1 MAHRFIVDS
10 SPPGSPDPSTPG
22 KTPQVRGIFLGDN
35 PSTTPAGPPPPSSA
49 ASFTPA
55 GAPSDS
61 YLGSSIMRG
70 VTSSRQQSS
79 YGGGASRD
87 GGGRN
92 LFGSNQKST
101 SNAPLGRSIRGSQR
115 QPSALSRQYSLGDI
129 EPEEDEDAEGEEDE
143 DYAGAFNFSRGK
155 PGPGMDSTNDQMSQ
169 LLEQDMGYGS
179 EEEVDNYGDDDEG
192 EFTRAMRQ
200 GPQEEDDAGEDLSE
214 EDDGDLFLNLRHDDR
229 EYGRAPIGE
238 DNEDLMMLNTPA
250 ATKRARKEAQS
261 LMRRSSAQ
269 HGGSRSKRAF
279 EYARIAKDQY
289 SRSEVA
295 ELSEPFDLI
304 LKTEDLVCRLY
315 HEGVGTEDDV
325 EKMDNSLASITYNL
339 VELWR
344 KHIKTL
350 DRPTEEEITSVGP
363 KHDAAAFEKA
373 QYVGE
378 LLLRLHHTRY
388 QDDEEDR
395 SQPLSAVLIHW
406 QRDCGYNPAVDEWQN
421 IKHFK
426 PSPAS
431 HNLYW
436 STVLNCLV
444 RGEVAMASEL
454 LRNAGWEHVRNIRRE
469 RVYTGQALEN
479 VQRFTD
485 LAIDTLDSC
494 PSEQGDWDVFGNAWS
509 LFRPKARSNLDRMTL
524 FAEGRDQTFRDL
536 DGVDQESMSQMAR
549 MASSQ
554 LPWDVYENLQNVYG
568 ILLGER
574 DAIVGVAQD
583 WSEATIGIFC
593 WWDQGYG
600 FKSNMRLSQSQ
611 SFQLSQRIGN
621 NEEDYLERLAD
632 AFHTVLSSD
641 LRPNAMNPVEVA
653 IASTF
658 EANVNAVIGILRT
671 WSLPVACSVAE
682 VASLGGWLPETE
694 SAKPLPFDDALDM
707 EDLALLNISQP
718 AADEVLG
725 MKDDTL
731 ERYARDLAGIEYLS
745 SNREGWEMA
754 IQVLGRMDIPEKSE
768 EIVGELLTDL
778 LKRLNENSGPTVDK
792 MWGSLN
798 DLGMISFAEET
809 AEVCP
814 PKVLRI
820 LYTNILRPLQTRSRA
835 SLTDTARRYGTM
847 PYRIAPTRFATC

>member
-10 SPPGSPDPSTPG
+10 SPPGSPDPSTPA
-22 KTPQVRGIFLGDN
+22 KTPQVRGLFLGDNN

-70 VTSSRQQSS
+70 VTGSRQQPSF
-79 YGGGASRD
+79 GGASRD
-87 GGGRN
+87 STGRN
-92 LFGSNQKST
+92 LFGSNQKSN

-143 DYAGAFNFSRGK
+143 DYAGAFSFSRGK
-155 PGPGMDSTNDQMSQ
+155 PAPGVDSTHDQMSK
-169 LLEQDMGYGS
+169 LLEQDMEYGS
-179 EEEVDNYGDDDEG
+179 DEEEVEEDEEENEG
-192 EFTRAMRQ
+192 EFARAMRESSH
-200 GPQEEDDAGEDLSE
+200 EEEVEDEQSQDE
-214 EDDGDLFLNLRHDDR
+214 EGDLFLNLRHDDR

-238 DNEDLMMLNTPA
+238 DDEDLMMLNTPA
-250 ATKRARKEAQS
+250 ATRRARKEAQS

-295 ELSEPFDLI
+295 ELREPFDLI

-315 HEGVGTEDDV
+315 HEGVGTEDDM

-339 VELWR
+339 VKLWGE
-344 KHIKTL
+344 HVKTL
-350 DRPTEEEITSVGP
+350 DRPAEEEITSVGP
-363 KHDAAAFEKA
+363 GPDAAAFEKA
-373 QYVGE
+373 QYVGQ

-388 QDDEEDR
+388 QDEGDS
-395 SQPLSAVLIHW
+395 SQPLSAVLIDW
-406 QRDCGYNPAVDEWQN
+406 QRDCGYNPAVDEAQN
-421 IKHFK
+421 IMHYK

-431 HNLYW
+431 HSLFW

-444 RGEVAMASEL
+444 RGEVTVASRL
-454 LRNAGWEHVRNIRRE
+454 LQNAGWDDVRNTRRE
-469 RVYTGQALEN
+469 RVYTGQALAN
-479 VQRFTD
+479 VKRFTE
-485 LAIDTLDSC
+485 LAIDTLESC
-494 PSEQGDWDVFGNAWS
+494 PSEQGDWDVFGSAWS
-509 LFRPKARSNLDRMTL
+509 LFRPKARSNLDKMTL

-568 ILLGER
+568 ILLGES

-583 WSEATIGIFC
+583 WCEATIGIFC
-593 WWDQGYG
+593 WWDQGFG
-600 FKSNMRLSQSQ
+600 LRSNMRLSQSQ
-611 SFQLSQRIGN
+611 SLQLGPRISS
-621 NEEDYLERLAD
+621 NEEEYLDRLAD
-632 AFHTVLSSD
+632 SFHSVLSSD

-658 EANVNAVIGILRT
+658 EGNVNAAIGILRT

-682 VASLGGWLPETE
+682 VASLGGWLPTTE
-694 SAKPLPFDDALDM
+694 AAKPLPFDDALDM

-731 ERYARDLAGIEYLS
+731 EKYARDLAGVEYLS
-745 SNREGWEMA
+745 PEREGWEMA
-754 IQVLGRMDIPEKSE
+754 IQVLGRMDLPEKSE
-768 EIVGELLTDL
+768 EVVGELLTDL
-778 LKRLNENSGPTVDK
+778 LKRLNENSGSTVDK

-798 DLGMISFAEET
+798 DLGMISYAEET
-809 AEVCP
+809 AEVCF
-814 PKVLRI
+814 KQRI
-820 LYTNILRPLQTRSRA
+820 ETNTSTNSVRPLRTRSQA
-835 SLTDTARRYGTM
+835 SRTGTARPCGTM
-847 PYRIAPTRFATC
+847 PCHIALTRFAMC